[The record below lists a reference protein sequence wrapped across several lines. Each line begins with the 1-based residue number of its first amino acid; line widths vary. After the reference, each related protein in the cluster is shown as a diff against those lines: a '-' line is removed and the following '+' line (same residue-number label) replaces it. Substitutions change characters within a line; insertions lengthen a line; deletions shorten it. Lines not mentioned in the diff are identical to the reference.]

1 MIKFIKTAHHFDALD
16 ETDGMVIEI
25 NTDGQT
31 LGEIAEA
38 FNKFLHSCG
47 FDVVDEDFE
56 DE

>member
-47 FDVVDEDFE
+47 FDVADEDY